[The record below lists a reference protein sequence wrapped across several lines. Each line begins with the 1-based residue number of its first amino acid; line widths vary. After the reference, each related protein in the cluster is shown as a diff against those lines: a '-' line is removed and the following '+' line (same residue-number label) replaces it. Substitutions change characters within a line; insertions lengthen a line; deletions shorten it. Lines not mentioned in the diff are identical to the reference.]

1 MALTEARPLDG
12 RPDKHRPGR
21 VTARR
26 LRHVDGSRVYQ
37 TALRLAGLDGV
48 ASWVSDWSMRVRLPC
63 CGPSF
68 RGRAARGDVPRGRSG
83 GGEGVTEGHRGSR
96 IDRGMSTSAIGCV
109 VLLSWWFLSRPGA
122 GRGTVCIRRECLDP
136 FADRQAESPRDRLV
150 GVIPSALGARKPA
163 LPAGQRWLGACA
175 PPEPTTKEA
184 SFPRPHSR
192 TEIACRMSALPAHE
206 SQQPAQSRPTE
217 PRSRGFEVVVVQT
230 KTSCFLMGT
239 VLRPPAAFCF
249 RRGHVSVHGRSPH
262 PYHLGENKAGDADN
276 PNGQAAGWR
285 QTARRN
291 RSRVS
296 GVCSSR

>member
-1 MALTEARPLDG
+1 MALAEARPLDG

-83 GGEGVTEGHRGSR
+83 GGDGVTEGHRGSR

-109 VLLSWWFLSRPGA
+109 VLLSWCFLSRPGA

-150 GVIPSALGARKPA
+150 GVIPSSHQPWGRGNPPCRQDSVGSAHVP
-163 LPAGQRWLGACA
+163 LPS
-175 PPEPTTKEA
+175 PPPKRLL
-184 SFPRPHSR
+184 SHGPIPGPR
-192 TEIACRMSALPAHE
+192 
-206 SQQPAQSRPTE
+206 
-217 PRSRGFEVVVVQT
+217 
-230 KTSCFLMGT
+230 
-239 VLRPPAAFCF
+239 
-249 RRGHVSVHGRSPH
+249 
-262 PYHLGENKAGDADN
+262 
-276 PNGQAAGWR
+276 
-285 QTARRN
+285 
-291 RSRVS
+291 
-296 GVCSSR
+296 